1 MDIEIKNCNNIE
13 TGKIEITKDKLN
25 LKFGINGTGKSTI
38 TKALQLKVDSPE
50 NLKELLPFKYRN
62 AENEITPQIIPSE
75 EINSILI
82 FNEEYLNQFLFRE
95 DELISNSYEIFIKTP
110 EYQQLTVQIEQLL
123 SDIKRVFSEN
133 EELEMIISD
142 FESLSKSFTTT
153 QTGLSKTSALY
164 KGLKEGN
171 KIAHVPEVLK
181 GYSKLIKNKDCVSWL
196 EWQSKGE
203 QFLEISDDCPYCTS
217 ATIDK
222 KEAIKSVSTYYNKTV
237 VKNFNVIIDALKNLG
252 EYFSA
257 DANATLK
264 TITEKQTG
272 LDDSEMNYIV
282 VVKQQIDDLLTKL
295 RSLKNI
301 SPITFSSDEKVEQKL
316 KDLIIN
322 IELFDR
328 LKADKTVE
336 IIKSLNQSLNTVL
349 EKVGILQGEV
359 SKQKNLIKKL
369 IEKHQKSINS
379 FLSNAGYK
387 YTVEII
393 NNNTND
399 YKLLLKHIDST
410 ETINGGN
417 QFLSFGERN
426 AFSLVLFMYEAL
438 HKKPELIVLDDP
450 ISSFDKN
457 KKYAIMHM
465 LFRGKSA
472 DCFLNKTVLMLTHDL
487 DPVIDTV
494 KVLKEFN
501 NLSVASFISTSNGV
515 LEERE
520 IRKSNL
526 LSFAQICK
534 KTLESD
540 IPDIIKLIYL
550 RRHFEIIDDLGDEY
564 EVLSNLFHKRE
575 KENCKDQR
583 KEIGNDAMSE
593 LDFNNGITKIKQQI
607 LHFDY
612 DSMLASIKDVVYLKE
627 IYARASNNYTKLNI
641 FRLIYDA
648 NLNQLPNVLRKFINE
663 TYHIENELICQLDP
677 NDYNLIPDFI
687 IDDCDK
693 YIIESN

>member
-1 MDIEIKNCNNIE
+1 MEIEIKNCNNIE
-13 TGKIEITKDKLN
+13 TGIIEITKDKLN

-38 TKALQLKVDSPE
+38 TRALQLKVNSPE
-50 NLKELLPFKYRN
+50 KLKDLLPFKHRN
-62 AENEITPQIIPSE
+62 TETEIIPEIISSE
-75 EINSILI
+75 EIKSILI
-82 FNEEYLNQFLFRE
+82 FNEEYLNQFLFKE

-110 EYQQLTVQIEQLL
+110 EFQQLTLQIEELL
-123 SDIKRVFSEN
+123 SDIKKVFSEN
-133 EELEMIISD
+133 EKLDMIISD

-196 EWQSKGE
+196 DWQSKGE
-203 QFLEISDDCPYCTS
+203 QFMEISDDCPYCTS

-222 KEAIKSVSTYYNKTV
+222 KETIKSVSTYYNKTV
-237 VKNFNVIIDALKNLG
+237 VKNFNVIIDALNNLG
-252 EYFSA
+252 EYFSN
-257 DANATLK
+257 DANSTLK

-322 IELFDR
+322 IDLFDR

-349 EKVGILQGEV
+349 EKVGVLQGEV
-359 SKQKNLIKKL
+359 SKQKNLLKKL
-369 IEKHQKSINS
+369 IEKHQQSINS

-399 YKLLLKHIDST
+399 YKLLLKHIDSN

-438 HKKPELIVLDDP
+438 YKKPDLIVLDDP

-472 DCFLNKTVLMLTHDL
+472 ECFLNKTVLMLTHDL

-501 NLSVASFISTSNGV
+501 NLSVASFITTSNGI
-515 LEERE
+515 LEEKE
-520 IRKSNL
+520 IRKGNL

-534 KTLESD
+534 KALESD
-540 IPDIIKLIYL
+540 LDDIVKLIYL
-550 RRHFEIIDDLGDEY
+550 RRHFEIINDLGDEY

-593 LDFNNGITKIKQQI
+593 LAFNNGIIKIKEQVQ
-607 LHFDY
+607 HFDY
-612 DSMLASIKDVVYLKE
+612 DSTLASIKDIVYLKE
-627 IYARASNNYTKLNI
+627 LYANATNNYTKLNV

-677 NDYNLIPDFI
+677 NDYNSIPDFI

>member
-13 TGKIEITKDKLN
+13 TGKIKITKGILN

-50 NLKELLPFKYRN
+50 NLKDLLPFKYRDTDI
-62 AENEITPQIIPSE
+62 EIIPEIIPSE

-82 FNEEYLNQFLFRE
+82 FNEEYLNQFLFKE

-110 EYQQLTVQIEQLL
+110 EYQQLTAQIEQLL
-123 SDIKRVFSEN
+123 SDIKKVFSEN
-133 EELEMIISD
+133 TELDMIISD

-153 QTGLSKTSALY
+153 QSGLSKTSALY

-171 KIAHVPEVLK
+171 KIAHVPEILK
-181 GYSKLIKNKDCVSWL
+181 GYSKLIKDKDCVSWL
-196 EWQSKGE
+196 DWQSKGE

-222 KEAIKSVSTYYNKTV
+222 KETIRSVSIYYNKNV
-237 VKNFNVIIDALKNLG
+237 VKNFNVIIDALKHLG
-252 EYFSA
+252 EYFST
-257 DANATLK
+257 DTNAILK

-272 LDDSEMNYIV
+272 LDESEMNYIV
-282 VVKQQIDDLLTKL
+282 VVKQQIDGLLIKL
-295 RSLKNI
+295 RDLKNI
-301 SPITFSSDEKVEQKL
+301 SPITFSADEKVEQKL

-322 IELFDR
+322 IDLFDR

-349 EKVGILQGEV
+349 KKVGILQGEV
-359 SKQKNLIKKL
+359 SKQQNLIAKL
-369 IEKHQKSINS
+369 IDKHQISINA

-393 NNNTND
+393 NSNTTA
-399 YKLLLKHIDST
+399 YKLLLKHIDSN

-438 HKKPELIVLDDP
+438 HKKPDLIVLDDP

-501 NLSVASFISTSNGV
+501 NLSVASFITTSNGI

-540 IPDIIKLIYL
+540 MDDIVKLIYL

-593 LDFNNGITKIKQQI
+593 LDFINGINKIKQQI
-607 LHFDY
+607 NHFDY
-612 DSMLASIKDVVYLKE
+612 DSTLASIKDIGYLKE
-627 IYARASNNYTKLNI
+627 IYSNASNHYTKLNI

-693 YIIESN
+693 YIIESS

>member
-1 MDIEIKNCNNIE
+1 MEIEIKNCNNIE
-13 TGKIEITKDKLN
+13 IGKIEITKDKLN

-38 TKALQLKVDSPE
+38 TRALQLKVNSPE
-50 NLKELLPFKYRN
+50 KLKDLLPFKHRDT
-62 AENEITPQIIPSE
+62 ETEIIPEIISSE
-75 EINSILI
+75 EIKSILI
-82 FNEEYLNQFLFRE
+82 FNEEYLNQFLFKE

-110 EYQQLTVQIEQLL
+110 EFQQLTLQIEQLL
-123 SDIKRVFSEN
+123 SDIKKVFSEN
-133 EELEMIISD
+133 EKLDIIISD

-196 EWQSKGE
+196 DWQSKGE
-203 QFLEISDDCPYCTS
+203 QFMEISDDCPYCTS

-222 KEAIKSVSTYYNKTV
+222 KETIKSVSTYYNKTV
-237 VKNFNVIIDALKNLG
+237 VKNFNVIIDALNNLG
-252 EYFSA
+252 EYFSN
-257 DANATLK
+257 DANTTLK

-322 IELFDR
+322 IDLFDR

-336 IIKSLNQSLNTVL
+336 IIISLNQSLNTVL

-359 SKQKNLIKKL
+359 SKQKNLLKKL
-369 IEKHQKSINS
+369 IEKHQESINS

-399 YKLLLKHIDST
+399 YKLLLKHIDSN

-438 HKKPELIVLDDP
+438 HKKPDLIVLDDP

-501 NLSVASFISTSNGV
+501 NLSVASFITTSNGI
-515 LEERE
+515 LEEKE
-520 IRKSNL
+520 IRKGNL

-534 KTLESD
+534 KALESD
-540 IPDIIKLIYL
+540 MDDIIKLIYL
-550 RRHFEIIDDLGDEY
+550 RRHFEIINDLGDEY

-583 KEIGNDAMSE
+583 KENGNDAMSE
-593 LDFNNGITKIKQQI
+593 LAFNNGIIKIKEQI
-607 LHFDY
+607 QHFDY
-612 DSMLASIKDVVYLKE
+612 DSTLASIKDIGYLKE
-627 IYARASNNYTKLNI
+627 LYANATNNYTKLNV

-648 NLNQLPNVLRKFINE
+648 NLNRLPNVLRKFINE

-693 YIIESN
+693 YIIETN